1 MADRRTSVR
10 LESMRQHLTA
20 AGLGLLLSCALAAC
34 GGGGPDCRVG
44 ADCASG
50 ICRSDGSCAPLA
62 DGDGGDDGAADG
74 GLDGGGDALADAG
87 DGGGDAG
94 DSGGDAGDGGGDA
107 GDGGGD
113 GSLTCAPDHDGVISR
128 AEVPLRPGLRAT
140 FRVSGRTEIDT
151 AGEAR
156 PGGGRLW
163 DLTGPYDGDE
173 HVLVELRDPTGTWF
187 APVFPEADYYSRLR
201 QDEDLLGVFRTSDE
215 ALELLGV
222 VSPDDGVLRTEL
234 TFDPPVTVYAFPLQ
248 QGDAWSTETTVSGWA
263 AGAYSYYTE
272 DYDNQVDAAGE
283 LITPYG
289 RLQVL
294 RVRSHM
300 TRTVNLVTTAR
311 TVSHFFAAECFG
323 TAAVIHSRDFESEPE
338 FDVAAEVRR
347 LAP

>member
-1 MADRRTSVR
+1 MAGRRAAAR
-10 LESMRQHLTA
+10 LQSMTTHFTA
-20 AGLGLLLSCALAAC
+20 AGLGLLLAGALAAC

-62 DGDGGDDGAADG
+62 DDDGGVDGDADG
-74 GLDGGGDALADAG
+74 GLDGGDALADAG
-87 DGGGDAG
+87 DGGDE
-94 DSGGDAGDGGGDA
+94 GGDDGGGDA
-107 GDGGGD
+107 EAPDGGGD
-113 GSLTCAPDHDGVISR
+113 GSLTCAPNHDGVIAR
-128 AEVPLRPGLRAT
+128 DEVPLRPGLRAT
-140 FRVSGRTEIDT
+140 FRVSGRTEVDT
-151 AGEAR
+151 AGAAQ
-156 PGGGRLW
+156 PDGGRLW
-163 DLTGPYDGDE
+163 DLTGPYAGDE
-173 HVLVELRDPTGTWF
+173 NVLVELRDPTGTWF

-234 TFDPPVTVYAFPLQ
+234 TFDPPVTVYAFPLRE
-248 QGDAWSTETTVSGWA
+248 GDAWSSATTVSGWA
-263 AGAYSYYTE
+263 AGAWSYYSE
-272 DYDNQVDAAGE
+272 DYQNQVDASGE

-289 RLQVL
+289 RLEVL
-294 RVRSHM
+294 RVRSRM

-311 TVSHFFAAECFG
+311 TISHFFAAECFG